1 MKDDNISVMEEAQ
14 AIRLGISCAFVQ
26 KKVTLLSYLAN
37 SVRFLKR

>member
-1 MKDDNISVMEEAQ
+1 MKDDNISVMEAQ